1 MSVSPESLQ
10 ESLKP
15 PEPVQQQW
23 ITSADGIQLNV
34 ELHGPQYPA
43 TPTVVLLHGWTCSIL
58 SWAPVIRALRDEIRV
73 VAYDQ
78 RGHGASDT
86 PGCDGC
92 SIEALAS
99 DLAAVLDW
107 ALRPGQK
114 AVLAGHSMGGM
125 VVMAVALQDRVLS
138 RTSGALLASTGAS
151 NLFAEGFY
159 LPFTGSIPPLVAL
172 QNWLLRSAVPLGP
185 GLVSH
190 LSRMLLSY
198 LTLGPDAP
206 AEVGAVNA
214 AIIQACDR
222 RARGSWGRI
231 LASPDVTVGA
241 SALDVPTHVLVGTAD
256 RLTPPAQASRIAQ
269 LLPRCEGVTELP
281 GIGHVTPLEAP
292 DVVAELIRKLAAA
305 SATASA
311 TASEPG

>member
-1 MSVSPESLQ
+1 MHWKTSSSRDMEL
-10 ESLKP
+10 SLKP
-15 PEPVQQQW
+15 PEPAQRQW
-23 ITSADGIQLNV
+23 ITSADGIRLNV

-43 TPTVVLLHGWTCSIL
+43 TPTVVLLHGWTCSIR
-58 SWAPVIRALRDEIRV
+58 SWAPVIQALRDEIRV

-78 RGHGASDT
+78 RGHGASGT
-86 PGCDGC
+86 SECAGY
-92 SIEALAS
+92 SINALAS

-107 ALRPGQK
+107 ALRPGEK

-151 NLFAEGFY
+151 SLFAEGYY
-159 LPFTGSIPPLVAL
+159 LPLTSSIPALVAL
-172 QNWLLRSAVPLGP
+172 QNWLLGSTVPLGP
-185 GLVSH
+185 GPVSY
-190 LSRMLLSY
+190 LSQMLLSY

-206 AEVGAVNA
+206 AEVEAVNA

-231 LASPDVTVGA
+231 LASLDVTAGA

-256 RLTPPAQASRIAQ
+256 RLTPPAQASRIAR
-269 LLPRCEGVTELP
+269 LLPRCEGITELP

-292 DVVAELIRKLAAA
+292 DVVAELIRKLVAA
-305 SATASA
+305 S
-311 TASEPG
+311 

>member
-15 PEPVQQQW
+15 PEPSHRQR

-34 ELHGPQYPA
+34 ELHGPQHPA

-78 RGHGASDT
+78 RGHGASDA
-86 PGCDGC
+86 PGWAGC
-92 SIEALAS
+92 SIEALAG
-99 DLAAVLDW
+99 DLTAVLDW

-114 AVLAGHSMGGM
+114 AVLAGHSMGAM

-151 NLFAEGFY
+151 NLFAEGA

-185 GLVSH
+185 GLVSY

-206 AEVGAVNA
+206 AEVEAVNA

-231 LASPDVTVGA
+231 LASLDVTVGA

-256 RLTPPAQASRIAQ
+256 RLTPPVQASRIAR

-292 DVVAELIRKLAAA
+292 NVVAELIRKLAVAGPA
-305 SATASA
+305 ELSS
-311 TASEPG
+311 

>member
-1 MSVSPESLQ
+1 
-10 ESLKP
+10 
-15 PEPVQQQW
+15 
-23 ITSADGIQLNV
+23 
-34 ELHGPQYPA
+34 
-43 TPTVVLLHGWTCSIL
+43 
-58 SWAPVIRALRDEIRV
+58 VIRALRDEIRV

-86 PGCDGC
+86 PRCDGW

-114 AVLAGHSMGGM
+114 AVLAGHSMGAM
-125 VVMAVALQDRVLS
+125 VVMAVAPQERVLS

-159 LPFTGSIPPLVAL
+159 LPFTRSIPPLVAL
-172 QNWLLRSAVPLGP
+172 QNWLLRSAVPLG
-185 GLVSH
+185 GLVSY

-231 LASPDVTVGA
+231 LGSLDVTVGA

-256 RLTPPAQASRIAQ
+256 RLTPPVQASRIAR

-305 SATASA
+305 
-311 TASEPG
+311 EPAERSS

>member
-1 MSVSPESLQ
+1 MSVSPESLT

-15 PEPVQQQW
+15 PEPAQQQW

-43 TPTVVLLHGWTCSIL
+43 TPTVVLLHGWTCSIP

-86 PGCDGC
+86 PGCDGY

-107 ALRPGQK
+107 ALQPGQK

-125 VVMAVALQDRVLS
+125 VVMAIALQDRVLS

-159 LPFTGSIPPLVAL
+159 LPFTGSIRPLVAL
-172 QNWLLRSAVPLGP
+172 QNWLLGSAVPLGP
-185 GLVSH
+185 GPVSY
-190 LSRMLLSY
+190 LSRMLLTY

-206 AEVGAVNA
+206 AEVEAVNA

-222 RARGSWGRI
+222 QARGSWGRI
-231 LASPDVTVGA
+231 LGSLDVTAGA
-241 SALDVPTHVLVGTAD
+241 SALDVPAHVLVGTAD
-256 RLTPPAQASRIAQ
+256 RLTPPVQASRIAR

-292 DVVAELIRKLAAA
+292 DVMAELIRKLAAA
-305 SATASA
+305 S
-311 TASEPG
+311 EPG

>member
-1 MSVSPESLQ
+1 
-10 ESLKP
+10 
-15 PEPVQQQW
+15 
-23 ITSADGIQLNV
+23 
-34 ELHGPQYPA
+34 
-43 TPTVVLLHGWTCSIL
+43 VVLLHGWTCSIL

-185 GLVSH
+185 GLVSY

-231 LASPDVTVGA
+231 LAS
-241 SALDVPTHVLVGTAD
+241 LDV
-256 RLTPPAQASRIAQ
+256 RIAR

-305 SATASA
+305 SAA
-311 TASEPG
+311 ASEPG